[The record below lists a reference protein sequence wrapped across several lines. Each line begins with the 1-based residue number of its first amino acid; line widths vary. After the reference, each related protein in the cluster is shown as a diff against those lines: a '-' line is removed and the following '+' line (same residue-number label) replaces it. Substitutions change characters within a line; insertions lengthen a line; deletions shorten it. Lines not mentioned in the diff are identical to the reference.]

1 MLILNFLCVIFL
13 VVAVWFGVHQYT
25 FLKDS
30 IPIQGKIVDVAR
42 SFDEESNSS
51 FPIIEYINPLTQ
63 QKKQF
68 KASAAALN
76 VTIGKKVWVAYREN
90 QQTEKLI
97 SFGEL
102 LLFPVAL
109 GSVGVTFLLIIL
121 PLSESSHILYWLLK
135 MLHLF
140 KQ

>member
-1 MLILNFLCVIFL
+1 M
-13 VVAVWFGVHQYT
+13 
-25 FLKDS
+25 
-30 IPIQGKIVDVAR
+30 AR